1 MRVMADCVCNAEE
14 AARLE
19 GRTLRWL
26 LTING
31 VMFLG
36 EAVTGW
42 WADSLGLLADS
53 LDMLADAAVYAI
65 ALYAV
70 ARTRALKAR
79 AARLSGLLQI
89 GLGAGVL
96 VEATH
101 RFRGDSE
108 PVGALMLAVG
118 SLALLANLTCLAL
131 IARHRNGGVHM
142 RASWIFSTNDVM
154 ANLGVIISG
163 LLVRYLGTPLP
174 DLVIGAAIALLVIHG
189 GWRILNE
196 ARRENDISCQKE
208 VTE

>member
-1 MRVMADCVCNAEE
+1 MADCVCNAEE

-208 VTE
+208 ITE

>member
-208 VTE
+208 ITE